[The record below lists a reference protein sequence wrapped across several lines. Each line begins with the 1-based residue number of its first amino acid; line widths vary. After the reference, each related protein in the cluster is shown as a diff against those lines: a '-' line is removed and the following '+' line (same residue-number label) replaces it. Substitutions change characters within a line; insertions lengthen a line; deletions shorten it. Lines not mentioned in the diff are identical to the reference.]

1 MVQGHTSETAHRH
14 YVMHDAPMV
23 IHASLANQIVNGSP
37 QSNPTPSNLVTSTVL
52 PAAASTPT
60 RTLVGSVGTIA
71 TPTSLATPGSIR
83 LNIQELLM
91 KTLESDIQVDV
102 AVMPWGTQHP
112 HFLKGPNEN
121 VPWTATEI
129 AFIGGKIHDTSIE
142 LYVIKHFKTLIE
154 YYSAAYRANP
164 RMKNILSRCRNALS
178 LDPHYRDMVPHFHKQ
193 HIINQLRFS
202 HGLDR
207 FLKTRGLTKA
217 TLEEK
222 ALL

>member
-1 MVQGHTSETAHRH
+1 
-14 YVMHDAPMV
+14 MHDAPMV

-91 KTLESDIQVDV
+91 KTLESDIQVDD

-112 HFLKGPNEN
+112 NFLKGPNEN

-129 AFIGGKIHDTSIE
+129 AFIGG
-142 LYVIKHFKTLIE
+142 
-154 YYSAAYRANP
+154 
-164 RMKNILSRCRNALS
+164 M
-178 LDPHYRDMVPHFHKQ
+178 
-193 HIINQLRFS
+193 
-202 HGLDR
+202 
-207 FLKTRGLTKA
+207 
-217 TLEEK
+217 
-222 ALL
+222 